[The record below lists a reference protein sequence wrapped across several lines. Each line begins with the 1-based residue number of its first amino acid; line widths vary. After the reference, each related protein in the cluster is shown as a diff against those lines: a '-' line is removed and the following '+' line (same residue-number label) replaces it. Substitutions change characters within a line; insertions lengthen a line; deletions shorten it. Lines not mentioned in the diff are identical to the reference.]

1 VRSTVSVASEPSRPV
16 LWLRSSL
23 MQRPTLISSDA
34 ELAPLIAELSD
45 ASVLCIDCEF
55 HSEKSYYPLLCLV
68 QLAWDEQVVAL
79 DARKLDLSP
88 LAPVLSAPGVRKV
101 LHDGRQDVALL
112 ARATGASAIEN
123 YTDTRVAAG
132 FVGFGSSVGLA
143 QLARELCAVTLE
155 KSLQNSDWTQRLTD
169 AQLAY
174 ALDDV
179 RYLARIDAA
188 LRERL
193 IALGRLSWCES
204 ACESVARR
212 ALKPADPEAAYRK
225 LGGLGRMSD
234 EQLGVLR
241 AVAAWRERAAAA
253 LDKPVGFIAS
263 ELALKQL
270 CYERPR
276 TRDALKD
283 LRGLGAGRTPPWD
296 ARLIEAIVEGEAT
309 PVRDRP
315 ADRSEPEGALDGLVN
330 ALSLV
335 RRVVA
340 SREGVASEL
349 LADRAALEALAEWHI
364 AGRPAPIASELF
376 EGWRR
381 ALIGDV
387 LRAVLDAELVI
398 AADAT
403 QPTGLALRPAR

>member
-1 VRSTVSVASEPSRPV
+1 MNHP
-16 LWLRSSL
+16 
-23 MQRPTLISSDA
+23 MLISSNA
-34 ELAPLIAELSD
+34 ELASVIAD
-45 ASVLCIDCEF
+45 ASTAEVLCIDCEF
-55 HSEKSYYPLLCLV
+55 HGEKSYYPLLCLV
-68 QLAWDEQVVAL
+68 QLAWDEHVVAL

-88 LAPVLSAPGVRKV
+88 LASVLSAPEVRKV
-101 LHDGRQDVALL
+101 LHDGRQDLALL
-112 ARATGASAIEN
+112 ARATGATAIQN

-143 QLARELCAVTLE
+143 KLARDLCAVTLE
-155 KSLQNSDWTQRLTD
+155 KSLQNSDWTGRLSD

-193 IALGRLSWCES
+193 TALGRLPWCES
-204 ACESVARR
+204 VCESVVRR
-212 ALKPADPEAAYRK
+212 ALKPADPEAAFRK
-225 LGGLGRMSD
+225 LGGLGRLSD
-234 EQLGVLR
+234 AQLGVLR
-241 AVAAWRERAAAA
+241 AVAAWRERAAAS

-276 TRDALKD
+276 TREALANI
-283 LRGLGAGRTPPWD
+283 RGLGAGRAAPWD
-296 ARLIEAIVEGEAT
+296 QRLLEAIVDGEAN
-309 PVRDRP
+309 PVLDRP
-315 ADRSEPEGALDGLVN
+315 ADRSEPEGVIDGLVN
-330 ALSLV
+330 LLSLA

-340 SREGVASEL
+340 AREGVANEL
-349 LADRAALEALAEWHI
+349 LADRAALEALAEWHV
-364 AGRPAPIASELF
+364 AGRPETVRPELLD
-376 EGWRR
+376 GWRQ

-387 LRAVLDAELVI
+387 LRAVLDATLVL

-403 QPTGLALRPAR
+403 QPTGLTLRSIVFATAF